1 MQVIKEKESAESIKE
16 ENKNT
21 KKDFIKIITGFLS
34 SNFYYIS
41 QIYLFYKLLLEIKEP
56 FSEQLKKKMNE
67 IIETNLKKNSSKK
80 LIENTFDKIFE
91 KFKERI
97 YENSKNGKIYEKEHN
112 EIGKSIVNYNIGYN
126 NEEINTNN
134 NENAD
139 NLECPYPY
147 LDN

>member
-1 MQVIKEKESAESIKE
+1 
-16 ENKNT
+16 
-21 KKDFIKIITGFLS
+21 
-34 SNFYYIS
+34 
-41 QIYLFYKLLLEIKEP
+41 
-56 FSEQLKKKMNE
+56 MNE

-126 NEEINTNN
+126 NEEINTIN